1 MMWLAVTL
9 LFLIAIIAA
18 FVLGVLLGV
27 ALELYA
33 IKRDAPDIFYMYQD
47 RMRQKEEWKDGAG
60 QGSV

>member
-1 MMWLAVTL
+1 MMWLAMIL
-9 LFLIAIIAA
+9 LGLIAIVAV

-47 RMRQKEEWKDGAG
+47 RMRQKEVWKDGAG
-60 QGSV
+60 KGSV